1 MKAINQENGQV
12 LASQVA
18 GAYTFVKRLRGLLFT
33 KNLPY
38 GDALHIQP
46 CRSVHTFLM
55 NYAIDILYL
64 DKQRKVIGMDERLQP
79 GQTGRKFRQTY
90 SVIELPLGII
100 KETNTQIG
108 QTIILKNENE
118 EEML

>member
-1 MKAINQENGQV
+1 MKAINQDNGQI
-12 LASQVA
+12 LASRVE
-18 GAYTFVKRLRGLLFT
+18 GAYTFIKRLRGLLFT
-33 KNLPY
+33 KSLPN

-64 DKQRKVIGMDERLQP
+64 DKHQKVIGMDESLQP

-100 KETNTQIG
+100 KETNTQVG
-108 QTIILKNENE
+108 QTVILKNENE